1 MHAMLARWSPK
12 MEVSKMSAFTYAGA
26 HMGTVVSLPLT
37 GLLCDA
43 FGWQFV
49 FYAFGAL
56 GVIWFV
62 GEVTGHR
69 GYSMCTLRTILYYS
83 VSSMDEIH
91 LQRTG

>member
-43 FGWQFV
+43 VGWQFA
-49 FYAFGAL
+49 FYASGSL
-56 GVIWFV
+56 GVVWFL
-62 GEVTGHR
+62 GELGSPNQTEINR
-69 GYSMCTLRTILYYS
+69 CSM
-83 VSSMDEIH
+83 H
-91 LQRTG
+91 LPFAL